1 MALALLRVLAGVV
14 GDLFAPRTCALCDEP
29 APESPCD
36 RCRARL
42 VAPPARRLV
51 DGAPILAAQ
60 PYVAPVADAVRRLKY
75 ERRVDVVPT
84 LARLVAPLVAQ
95 LAARSELCL
104 VPVPLHPHRL
114 AERGFNQAALLAR
127 AVAGEWC
134 RDPRAPRAAVAA
146 RALCRTRA
154 TGHQARRSRGAR
166 LTALD
171 GAFAAAGLA
180 RLGGRAVVLLDDVV
194 TTGATARAC
203 IAALREAGAEVIG
216 VLAACAAG
224 TPR

>member
-1 MALALLRVLAGVV
+1 MALALVRLLAGVV

-29 APESPCD
+29 APESPCGP
-36 RCRARL
+36 CRSRL
-42 VAPPARRLV
+42 GAPPARGLV
-51 DGAPILAAQ
+51 HGAPVLAAQ
-60 PYVAPVADAVRRLKY
+60 PYVDPVAGAVRRLKY

-84 LARLVAPLVAQ
+84 LARLVAPLGAE

-127 AVAGEWC
+127 AIAGEWR
-134 RDPRAPRAAVAA
+134 RDPRAPRAVVAA
-146 RALCRTRA
+146 RGLCRTRA
-154 TGHQARRSRGAR
+154 TGHQARRSRGER

-171 GAFAAAGLA
+171 GAFAAVASA

-203 IAALREAGAEVIG
+203 ITALREAGAEVVG

-224 TPR
+224 DPR

>member
-1 MALALLRVLAGVV
+1 VALALLRVLAGVV

-114 AERGFNQAALLAR
+114 AERGFNQRRSWRGPSLA
-127 AVAGEWC
+127 EWC
-134 RDPRAPRAAVAA
+134 REPARAARCRRRPRALPDAGDRAPGAA
-146 RALCRTRA
+146 IARRA
-154 TGHQARRSRGAR
+154 TDGARRR
-166 LTALD
+166 
-171 GAFAAAGLA
+171 FAAAGSA

-194 TTGATARAC
+194 TTRGRPPARASPPC
-203 IAALREAGAEVIG
+203 GRPG
-216 VLAACAAG
+216 
-224 TPR
+224 RR